1 MNFVKVKA
9 SYYTNV
15 YTEHIIQSIE
25 KWILIKIKE
34 S

>member
-1 MNFVKVKA
+1 MFKKVKV

-15 YTEHIIQSIE
+15 YTEDIIQSIE
-25 KWILIKIKE
+25 KWILKKIKE